1 MDIKTK
7 LYVTKIF
14 DNDLVAIQKSKI
26 KLTLNRQ
33 AYVAMYILNLSRVLM
48 YEFHYDYIKNEYNKK
63 WKSLF
68 TDIDSNYSAK
78 LKFYDDSNK
87 LVLGKKTD
95 ETVGVPIKEFI

>member
-26 KLTLNRQ
+26 TLTLNRQ

-63 WKSLF
+63 
-68 TDIDSNYSAK
+68 
-78 LKFYDDSNK
+78 
-87 LVLGKKTD
+87 
-95 ETVGVPIKEFI
+95 